1 MVLRLWST
9 EKMNTKRWAA
19 HIGLLSA
26 AAVLVTCIGVLISQG
41 GDNWRGDNSK
51 PSQTNKLTTDS
62 PSDSRGQSVPIS
74 LSAPAGP
81 AVAQH

>member
-1 MVLRLWST
+1 
-9 EKMNTKRWAA
+9 MNTKRWAA

-26 AAVLVTCIGVLISQG
+26 VAVLVTCIGVLISQG
-41 GDNWRGDNSK
+41 GDNSK
-51 PSQTNKLTTDS
+51 PTQTNKFTADS
-62 PSDSRGQSVPIS
+62 PSDSHGQSVPIS